1 MAQLPRPPPS
11 SPDRIPLTSSTAI
24 MRKTIASLRLSVE
37 QSKTVVSDGRQAL
50 VDADELLKKIG
61 FAKL

>member
-1 MAQLPRPPPS
+1 
-11 SPDRIPLTSSTAI
+11 